1 MKIYN
6 KLNWLGFIIALL
18 AYSASQNCFSQQILW
33 ANKNNLDKKT
43 DFTKVIGQNKFG
55 VYVLKHRNSSFR
67 RYFIVEH
74 FDKRMNLLKSK
85 SFKIPNSELEKI
97 VVTPNNII
105 AFSKE
110 YSKGYLSRLFY
121 QTIDSNFNVS
131 EASTIV
137 NFNDPELEMS
147 DLRIEYNSNK
157 DKFLIWYLSSDN
169 ESSNLNSFILQN
181 RQISPNF
188 IPSIPYKLDNLFIGD
203 ALIDDTGNLYLIYS
217 KSEKFKSKLASDFEH
232 RFLAFNISNKSK
244 IDIKLNEV
252 NTFFS
257 AYKLSFNKI
266 LSEVI
271 AFGLTGLTD
280 EDENKG
286 YFATTINC
294 QNFAVK
300 SKSYNDFDR
309 KLVGQVLGLK
319 NEQKGEQ
326 LNKFKI
332 KKLIPKLDGG
342 MLAICER
349 MFITTQSDVFY
360 VNGIPQSTY
369 ARIFNNDEVLV
380 LDLDSNGNTNW
391 FDIVN
396 KNQSSINDGGYYNG
410 IVIMVNDAEINI
422 LYNDRLSA
430 NADIIQV
437 SYKSTG
443 EHSKKILLNNDQY
456 YALLIPSEYNQVSAN
471 SIVLP
476 INQNRD
482 FTFIKL
488 LY

>member
-1 MKIYN
+1 VKIYN
-6 KLNWLGFIIALL
+6 KINRLAQFLIFLALL
-18 AYSASQNCFSQQILW
+18 ASQNCFSQQILW

-43 DFTKVIGQNKFG
+43 DFTKVIGQNRFG

-67 RYFIVEH
+67 RYFLLEY

-85 SFKIPNSELEKI
+85 TFKIPNSELEKI

-110 YSKGYLSRLFY
+110 YSKGNLSRLFY
-121 QTIDSNFNVS
+121 QVIDSNFTAS
-131 EASTIV
+131 EAYTIV
-137 NFNDPELEMS
+137 NFDNPDIEMS
-147 DLRIEYNSNK
+147 DIRIEYNSTKN
-157 DKFLIWYLSSDN
+157 KFLIWYLSSEDGLTK
-169 ESSNLNSFILQN
+169 LNSYLLQN
-181 RQISPNF
+181 RKIIKNL
-188 IPSIPYKLDNLFIGD
+188 IPSINCKLENFFIGD
-203 ALIDDTGNLYLIYS
+203 ALIDDTGNLYMIYS
-217 KSEKFKSKLASDFEH
+217 KSEKFKSKLAIDFEH
-232 RFLAFNISNKSK
+232 RLFAFNPSK
-244 IDIKLNEV
+244 NTNIDVKLNEE
-252 NTFFS
+252 NTFLS
-257 AYKLSFNKI
+257 AYKLSYNKI
-266 LSEVI
+266 YSEVL
-271 AFGLTGLTD
+271 AFGLTGVSD

-286 YFATTINC
+286 YFSFRINC
-294 QNFAVK
+294 SNFYVLSEIHK
-300 SKSYNDFDR
+300 DFDR
-309 KLVGQVLGLK
+309 KLVSQVLGLK

-332 KKLIPKLDGG
+332 KKIIPKLDGG
-342 MLAICER
+342 MVAICER

-380 LDLDSNGNTNW
+380 LDLDSNGNSNW

-437 SYKSTG
+437 SYKANG

-456 YALLIPSEYNQVSAN
+456 YALLIPSEYNQVTAN

>member
-1 MKIYN
+1 VKIYN
-6 KLNWLGFIIALL
+6 KFNWLGFLIVLL

-67 RYFIVEH
+67 RYFILEY

-85 SFKIPNSELEKI
+85 TFKIPNSELEKI

-110 YSKGYLSRLFY
+110 YTKGSLSRLFY
-121 QTIDSNFNVS
+121 QTIDSNFNIS

-137 NFNDPELEMS
+137 NFTNPDLEMS
-147 DLRIEYNSNK
+147 DLRIEYNSKK
-157 DKFLIWYLSSDN
+157 DKFLIWYLSGEN
-169 ESSNLNSFILQN
+169 ETTNLISFILQN
-181 RQISPNF
+181 KQIKSNP
-188 IPSIPYKLDNLFIGD
+188 IPSIPSKIENLFIGD

-217 KSEKFKSKLASDFEH
+217 KSEKFKSKLAADFEH
-232 RFLAFNISNKSK
+232 RLLAFNIFSNSK
-244 IDIKLNEV
+244 LDIGLNDE

-257 AYKLSFNKI
+257 GYKLTYNKS
-266 LSEVI
+266 LMEVA
-271 AFGLTGLTD
+271 AFGLTGVTD

-286 YFATTINC
+286 YFSIKISC
-294 QNFAVK
+294 VNFAIK
-300 SKSYNDFDR
+300 SKLNNDFDR
-309 KLVGQVLGLK
+309 KLVSQVLGLK

-349 MFITTQSDVFY
+349 MFITTQSDIFY

-437 SYKSTG
+437 SYNSNG
-443 EHSKKILLNNDQY
+443 EHSKKILLNNDQF
-456 YALLIPSEYNQVSAN
+456 YALLIPSEYNQVTAN

>member
-6 KLNWLGFIIALL
+6 KINRL
-18 AYSASQNCFSQQILW
+18 AHILIFLAFLASQNCFSQQILW

-55 VYVLKHRNSSFR
+55 VFILKHRNSSFR
-67 RYFIVEH
+67 RYFLLEY

-85 SFKIPNSELEKI
+85 TFKIPNSQLEKI

-110 YSKGYLSRLFY
+110 YSKGNLSRLFY
-121 QTIDSNFNVS
+121 QIIDSNFNAS
-131 EASTIV
+131 EAFTIV
-137 NFNDPELEMS
+137 NFDNPDLEMS
-147 DLRIEYNSNK
+147 DIRIEYNSIRN
-157 DKFLIWYLSSDN
+157 KFLIWYLSSEGDN
-169 ESSNLNSFILQN
+169 TKLISFLLCN
-181 RQISPNF
+181 RKIIDNF
-188 IPSIPYKLDNLFIGD
+188 TPTIKCKIDNFFIGD

-217 KSEKFKSKLASDFEH
+217 KSEKFKSKLAMDFEH
-232 RFLAFNISNKSK
+232 RLFAFNLSNDS
-244 IDIKLNEV
+244 IVDLKLNEE
-252 NTFFS
+252 NTFLG
-257 AYKLSFNKI
+257 AYKLSYNKAY
-266 LSEVI
+266 SEVL
-271 AFGLTGLTD
+271 AFGLIGLTD

-286 YFATTINC
+286 YLSVRVKC
-294 QNFAVK
+294 SNFNVL
-300 SKSYNDFDR
+300 SISYKDFDR
-309 KLVGQVLGLK
+309 KLVGQILGLK

-332 KKLIPKLDGG
+332 KKIIPKLDGG
-342 MLAICER
+342 IVAICER

-380 LDLDSNGNTNW
+380 LDLDSNGGPKW

-410 IVIMVNDAEINI
+410 IVIMVNDDEINI

-437 SYKSTG
+437 SYKSNG

-456 YALLIPSEYNQVSAN
+456 YALLIPSEYNQVTAN

>member
-1 MKIYN
+1 
-6 KLNWLGFIIALL
+6 
-18 AYSASQNCFSQQILW
+18 
-33 ANKNNLDKKT
+33 
-43 DFTKVIGQNKFG
+43 
-55 VYVLKHRNSSFR
+55 
-67 RYFIVEH
+67 
-74 FDKRMNLLKSK
+74 
-85 SFKIPNSELEKI
+85 
-97 VVTPNNII
+97 
-105 AFSKE
+105 
-110 YSKGYLSRLFY
+110 
-121 QTIDSNFNVS
+121 
-131 EASTIV
+131 
-137 NFNDPELEMS
+137 
-147 DLRIEYNSNK
+147 
-157 DKFLIWYLSSDN
+157 
-169 ESSNLNSFILQN
+169 
-181 RQISPNF
+181 
-188 IPSIPYKLDNLFIGD
+188 
-203 ALIDDTGNLYLIYS
+203 
-217 KSEKFKSKLASDFEH
+217 
-232 RFLAFNISNKSK
+232 LAFNIFSNSK
-244 IDIKLNEV
+244 IDIGLNDE

-257 AYKLSFNKI
+257 GYKLTYNKS
-266 LSEVI
+266 LMEVA
-271 AFGLTGLTD
+271 AFGLTGVTD

-286 YFATTINC
+286 YFSIKISC
-294 QNFAVK
+294 VNFAIK
-300 SKSYNDFDR
+300 SKLNNDFDR
-309 KLVGQVLGLK
+309 KLVSQVLGLK

-349 MFITTQSDVFY
+349 MFITTQSDIFY

-437 SYKSTG
+437 SYNSNG
-443 EHSKKILLNNDQY
+443 EHSKKILLNNDQF
-456 YALLIPSEYNQVSAN
+456 YALLIPSEYNQVTAN

>member
-6 KLNWLGFIIALL
+6 KINRLALIITFL
-18 AYSASQNCFSQQILW
+18 AFLASQNCFSQQILW

-67 RYFIVEH
+67 RYFLLEY

-85 SFKIPNSELEKI
+85 TFKIPNSELEKI

-110 YSKGYLSRLFY
+110 YSKGNLSRLFY
-121 QTIDSNFNVS
+121 QIIDSNFTAS
-131 EASTIV
+131 EAHTIV
-137 NFNDPELEMS
+137 NFDNPDIEMS
-147 DLRIEYNSNK
+147 DIRIEYNSTKN
-157 DKFLIWYLSSDN
+157 KFLIWYLSSEDGK
-169 ESSNLNSFILQN
+169 SNLNSFLLQN
-181 RQISPNF
+181 RKISKNF
-188 IPSIPYKLDNLFIGD
+188 TPAINCKLENFFIGD

-217 KSEKFKSKLASDFEH
+217 KSEKFKSKLAIDFEH
-232 RFLAFNISNKSK
+232 RLYAFNLSNNSN
-244 IDIKLNEV
+244 IDIKINED
-252 NTFFS
+252 NTFLS
-257 AYKLSFNKI
+257 AYKLSYNKAY
-266 LSEVI
+266 SEVL
-271 AFGLTGLTD
+271 AFGLNGVSD

-286 YFATTINC
+286 YFSIRIKCSNFNVLSKIN
-294 QNFAVK
+294 K
-300 SKSYNDFDR
+300 DFDR
-309 KLVGQVLGLK
+309 KLVSQVLGLK

-332 KKLIPKLDGG
+332 KKIIPKLDGG

-380 LDLDSNGNTNW
+380 LDLDSNGNPNW

-437 SYKSTG
+437 SYKANG

-456 YALLIPSEYNQVSAN
+456 YALLIPSEYNQVTAN

>member
-18 AYSASQNCFSQQILW
+18 AYTASQNCFSQQILW

-110 YSKGYLSRLFY
+110 YSKGHLSRLFY

-137 NFNDPELEMS
+137 NFTDPELEMS

-169 ESSNLNSFILQN
+169 ESSNLNSFIIQN
-181 RQISPNF
+181 RQIRPNF

-217 KSEKFKSKLASDFEH
+217 KSEKYKNRPPF
-232 RFLAFNISNKSK
+232 AF
-244 IDIKLNEV
+244 
-252 NTFFS
+252 
-257 AYKLSFNKI
+257 
-266 LSEVI
+266 
-271 AFGLTGLTD
+271 
-280 EDENKG
+280 
-286 YFATTINC
+286 
-294 QNFAVK
+294 
-300 SKSYNDFDR
+300 
-309 KLVGQVLGLK
+309 
-319 NEQKGEQ
+319 
-326 LNKFKI
+326 
-332 KKLIPKLDGG
+332 
-342 MLAICER
+342 
-349 MFITTQSDVFY
+349 
-360 VNGIPQSTY
+360 
-369 ARIFNNDEVLV
+369 
-380 LDLDSNGNTNW
+380 
-391 FDIVN
+391 
-396 KNQSSINDGGYYNG
+396 
-410 IVIMVNDAEINI
+410 
-422 LYNDRLSA
+422 
-430 NADIIQV
+430 
-437 SYKSTG
+437 
-443 EHSKKILLNNDQY
+443 
-456 YALLIPSEYNQVSAN
+456 
-471 SIVLP
+471 
-476 INQNRD
+476 
-482 FTFIKL
+482 
-488 LY
+488 

>member
-1 MKIYN
+1 M
-6 KLNWLGFIIALL
+6 ALL
-18 AYSASQNCFSQQILW
+18 ALQNGFSQQIVW

-43 DFTKVIGQNKFG
+43 DFTKVIGQNKYG
-55 VYVLKHRNSSFR
+55 IYVLKHRNSSFR
-67 RYFIVEH
+67 RYFILEY

-85 SFKIPNSELEKI
+85 TFKIPNSELEKI
-97 VVTPNNII
+97 VVTPNQVI

-110 YSKGYLSRLFY
+110 YSKGNLNRLFY
-121 QTIDSNFNVS
+121 QTIDSNLNAS
-131 EASTIV
+131 EAVTLL
-137 NFNDPELEMS
+137 NFNNPELEFS
-147 DLRIEYNSNK
+147 DIRIEYNSRK
-157 DKFLIWYLSSDN
+157 DKFLIWYLSGIEN
-169 ESSNLNSFILQN
+169 KTLLNSIVFTHKKIKSN
-181 RQISPNF
+181 PSPLFNCKLENF
-188 IPSIPYKLDNLFIGD
+188 FIGD
-203 ALIDDTGNLYLIYS
+203 ALIDDTGNLYLIYT
-217 KSEKFKSKLASDFEH
+217 KSDKFKSKFAKDFEH
-232 RFLAFNISNKSK
+232 NVFAFNFADSTKF
-244 IDIKLNEV
+244 DQRLNEESQ
-252 NTFFS
+252 FFS
-257 AYKLSFNKI
+257 AYKLLYNKDQK
-266 LSEVI
+266 EVV
-271 AFGLTGLTD
+271 AFGLSGTTD

-286 YFATTINC
+286 YFSIRINTN
-294 QNFAVK
+294 NFSVK
-300 SKSYNDFDR
+300 SSIYINFDR
-309 KLVGQVLGLK
+309 KLVAQVLGVK
-319 NEQKGEQ
+319 NEQKGEE

-332 KKLIPKLDGG
+332 KKLIPKSSGG
-342 MLAICER
+342 YVAICER
-349 MFITTQSDVFY
+349 MFVTTQSDIFY

-380 LDLDSNGNTNW
+380 LDLDSMGLPLW

-437 SYKSTG
+437 SYKPNG
-443 EHSKKILLNNDQY
+443 EHNKKILLNNDQY

-471 SIVLP
+471 SMVLP